1 MGSERWLPWPAHP
14 ESQNAFLRSGPAQL
28 LPLRPTA
35 LTTPCPLEKAFS
47 WSRGPAPPPPPPPAM
62 GSVLSLAIWWRRV
75 GRLSG
80 HSPLCAQPSL
90 AAWYEAQLLPD
101 PHPEGRG
108 EALEGL
114 GLGALNSSSLSV
126 SHLSDAGRSSSG
138 GLGPPAWG
146 AGGLVR
152 EALLGTLW
160 QPLCPLCS
168 SARPAC
174 RGEAQGGDGGL
185 EGPRCPH
192 WGGLNCQAPHASAL
206 LMAAFLLSPQS
217 GAVPSEAAE
226 GGPRPPEG
234 HLGSVCCSPYL
245 CYCNGGGTQ
254 WAQGRDHPRG

>member
-35 LTTPCPLEKAFS
+35 LTTTCPLEKAFS
-47 WSRGPAPPPPPPPAM
+47 WSRGPAPPPPQPPAM

-80 HSPLCAQPSL
+80 HRPLCAQPSL

-206 LMAAFLLSPQS
+206 LMAAFLLS
-217 GAVPSEAAE
+217 A
-226 GGPRPPEG
+226 
-234 HLGSVCCSPYL
+234 
-245 CYCNGGGTQ
+245 
-254 WAQGRDHPRG
+254 